1 MISTRHFINGL
12 EFRPVNAENIGFKF
26 DYSGVNWRE
35 AELTVD
41 NIVFANEARDIV
53 MQHVNTIGVFEGIP
67 YQVQIGSV
75 ILDYYVDLTEET
87 VYSDS
92 TIEAKIKRR
101 KAADWFKPLA
111 DGLSFEAINAANPI
125 TGSFNVPYVIVK
137 DNQPEMLIMLGI
149 TTYILVK
156 ELITAT
162 KELIEAA
169 AELIRAVTPDAPFA
183 SVKLGDLIEISLK
196 VAARLVYVALLI
208 VTLINLINQIIQI
221 IIPSVRYLKGN
232 TLRSLITQGLQN
244 SNIQL
249 GFSSTLTKLDA
260 TVLPVPLLKTNS
272 SWFNSLFTSFT
283 QSFNKGYPTASD
295 TIPTLG
301 SAIDEACN
309 LLNAEWR
316 IINNVLHIEEV
327 GTFDN
332 PGTSIVTTLN
342 VQENKEN
349 QWSYNVG
356 DSWKRYYLRYAYDA
370 TDTHTLD
377 NINGTAAEYQTDPVT
392 VVNAD
397 LVSIKGYVSK
407 PINFALGSRK
417 SQLNYV
423 ESQLLVLAGI
433 ADGLVN
439 ALGGSSSLSSQ
450 VLNRIGV
457 LQISSQFFTTTKLLW
472 TIGGK
477 QPSNYLSIIGAK
489 LIYEQHHTSNQVK
502 ENFQKVESSR
512 VRFAPNQFFQLLN
525 NNKFLDENGDEHEL
539 LTFEWINESREAQ
552 VTFTTPDNKGD
563 NTKTTWIN

>member
-1 MISTRHFINGL
+1 MISTRHFINGV

-41 NIVFANEARDIV
+41 NIVFANEARNII

-125 TGSFNVPYVIVK
+125 TGSFQVPYIIVK
-137 DNQPEMLIMLGI
+137 DNQAEMLIMLGI

-162 KELIEAA
+162 KELLEAI
-169 AELIRAVTPDAPFA
+169 AELVRALTPDIPFV
-183 SVKLGDLIEISLK
+183 SVKVGDLIEISLK

-208 VTLINLINQIIQI
+208 ITLINLINQIIQI
-221 IIPSVRYLKGN
+221 LIPSIRYLKGN
-232 TLRSLITQGLQN
+232 TFRSLITQGCAN
-244 SNIQL
+244 SNIGL

-260 TVLPVPLLKTNS
+260 TVLPVPLLKTNP

-301 SAIDEACN
+301 SAIDEVCN
-309 LLNAEWR
+309 WLNAEWR

-377 NINGTAAEYQTDPVT
+377 NINGISAEYQTDPVT

-407 PINFALGSRK
+407 PINFSLGSRK
-417 SQLNYV
+417 SQLNYT
-423 ESQLLVLAGI
+423 ENQLLALAVL

-439 ALGGSSSLSSQ
+439 ALGGNSSLTSQ

-477 QPSNYLSIIGAK
+477 QPSNYLNIIGAK
-489 LIYEQHHTSNQVK
+489 VIYEQYHAVNQVK
-502 ENFQKVESSR
+502 ENFKKIESSR

-525 NNKFLDENGDEHEL
+525 NNKFQDENGDEHEL
-539 LTFEWINESREAQ
+539 VTFEWINESREAQ
-552 VTFTTPDNKGD
+552 VTFTTPDTKGN